1 MKKLYSLLIFAFL
14 GLNSFAQC
22 GALDNQGYFGFFADG
37 SGAMNYENDTECSWL
52 IMSPNE
58 GGYMGLGFYNFDTEL
73 NYDYVRIYDGTDEF
87 APLLGEFSGSDI
99 PDQVQTSGQYAFV
112 TFSSDFSNTFAGFD
126 GYWNSSA
133 LATLSECSGYVDDGL
148 DVYPDDAFKEWL
160 ISPTGNPDEITFEF
174 DYMDMESCCDFVK
187 VYDGTNAT
195 GDLLGSFSG
204 TTVPMF
210 DLIAYSG
217 SMYLE
222 FTSNSSNVGTGWGGS
237 WSSSGLWYIPS
248 DYSSDNTPMIYECNG
263 APEGY
268 FLANQTCAQALF
280 EFDPYCVNT
289 DWDNFC
295 RSGYLECLGVDD
307 CVDESLVD
315 LDPTCPSVFDPVC
328 GCDNFTYDN
337 SCLAIAAGVTSWTSG
352 ACSTQVFGC
361 MVSSA
366 CNFDP
371 FAIIE
376 NGSCL
381 YDDICGDCGGMG
393 TVLGCMDWSAC
404 NYDAM
409 ANTACNIADLCSYPG
424 CTDEDACNYSFW
436 SGCDDGSCEYNDE
449 CGNCG
454 GTETSGCT
462 DSDAC
467 NYDSGADCNDN
478 SCTYVGCTEGC
489 TEFDAC
495 NYDFS
500 ANVNDGSCLYDD
512 ICGDCGGMGTVLGC
526 MDSSACNYDAMANT
540 ACNIADLCSYP
551 GCTDEDACNYTFWSG
566 CDDGSCEYNDE
577 CGNCGGT
584 ETSGCTDPDACN
596 FDSEADCN
604 DNMCVYVGCT
614 DGCTDFDACN
624 FNPNA
629 NVNDGSCT
637 YPGCT
642 IMMACNYDSQAGCS
656 DGSCF
661 FIGDSCNDGDF
672 NTVND
677 VIQNNCNCEG
687 ELQENEGCIDPL
699 ACNFN
704 PDASI
709 DNGTCEY
716 LELYAIIGSTAPDPL
731 TSADYFYSSTM
742 GSSYVWQA
750 SNGAVT
756 AGQGTASVTVVWG
769 ELGLASISVT
779 EMSAD
784 GCEGD
789 MVTEEFNISSTSM
802 TEISAESLSVY
813 PNPAS
818 SFLIIKSDLL
828 SSGNSVIKLI
838 DSKGRLVLEDSL
850 DNDNRLDVSGVAN
863 GVYFLNLIND
873 QTVENL
879 RIVIQK

>member
-424 CTDEDACNYSFW
+424 CTDE
-436 SGCDDGSCEYNDE
+436 E
-449 CGNCG
+449 
-454 GTETSGCT
+454 
-462 DSDAC
+462 
-467 NYDSGADCNDN
+467 
-478 SCTYVGCTEGC
+478 
-489 TEFDAC
+489 
-495 NYDFS
+495 
-500 ANVNDGSCLYDD
+500 
-512 ICGDCGGMGTVLGC
+512 
-526 MDSSACNYDAMANT
+526 
-540 ACNIADLCSYP
+540 
-551 GCTDEDACNYTFWSG
+551 ACNYTFWSG

>member
-393 TVLGCMDWSAC
+393 TVLGCMDSSAC

-424 CTDEDACNYSFW
+424 CTDEEACNYSFW

-512 ICGDCGGMGTVLGC
+512 ICGDCGGMGTVL
-526 MDSSACNYDAMANT
+526 
-540 ACNIADLCSYP
+540 
-551 GCTDEDACNYTFWSG
+551 
-566 CDDGSCEYNDE
+566 
-577 CGNCGGT
+577 
-584 ETSGCTDPDACN
+584 
-596 FDSEADCN
+596 
-604 DNMCVYVGCT
+604 
-614 DGCTDFDACN
+614 
-624 FNPNA
+624 
-629 NVNDGSCT
+629 
-637 YPGCT
+637 
-642 IMMACNYDSQAGCS
+642 
-656 DGSCF
+656 
-661 FIGDSCNDGDF
+661 
-672 NTVND
+672 
-677 VIQNNCNCEG
+677 
-687 ELQENEGCIDPL
+687 
-699 ACNFN
+699 
-704 PDASI
+704 
-709 DNGTCEY
+709 
-716 LELYAIIGSTAPDPL
+716 
-731 TSADYFYSSTM
+731 
-742 GSSYVWQA
+742 
-750 SNGAVT
+750 
-756 AGQGTASVTVVWG
+756 
-769 ELGLASISVT
+769 
-779 EMSAD
+779 
-784 GCEGD
+784 
-789 MVTEEFNISSTSM
+789 
-802 TEISAESLSVY
+802 
-813 PNPAS
+813 
-818 SFLIIKSDLL
+818 
-828 SSGNSVIKLI
+828 
-838 DSKGRLVLEDSL
+838 
-850 DNDNRLDVSGVAN
+850 
-863 GVYFLNLIND
+863 
-873 QTVENL
+873 
-879 RIVIQK
+879 